1 MRKKI
6 LYAFLIIMLII
17 NGVLLYMIIDKKL
30 NRGPSKGQ
38 TFLTEE
44 LNFSESQRADFLSLD
59 REHRRKMM
67 QMDKE
72 LRDLRELLFSSF
84 NKTNV
89 SIDSITM
96 KMGDLE
102 EQKQGELFSF
112 FSDVRK
118 LCGEDQAKKFDE
130 IIKDVLQKRGARGPK
145 GNKHGPPHPPRDD
158 F

>member
-1 MRKKI
+1 
-6 LYAFLIIMLII
+6 MLII

-67 QMDKE
+67 QVDKE

-84 NKTNV
+84 DKNNV

-102 EQKQGELFSF
+102 EEKQGELFSF

-118 LCGEDQAKKFDE
+118 LCNENQTKKFDE
-130 IIKDVLQKRGARGPK
+130 IIKDVLQKRVPRGPK
-145 GNKHGPPHPPRDD
+145 GEKHGPPHPPRDD

>member
-30 NRGPSKGQ
+30 NKGPSKGQ
-38 TFLTEE
+38 NFITEE
-44 LNFSESQRADFLSLD
+44 LNFSESQTADFLSLD
-59 REHRRKMM
+59 REHRKRMM

-72 LRDLRELLFSSF
+72 LRDLRELLFNSF
-84 NKTNV
+84 DKENV

-112 FSDVRK
+112 FRDVRK
-118 LCGEDQAKKFDE
+118 LCNDNQVKKFDK
-130 IIKDVLQKRGARGPK
+130 IIQDVLRKRGPK
-145 GNKHGPPHPPRDD
+145 GPREHGPPREN